1 MRIRNFS
8 SGVLAAA
15 LAAGAAVG
23 LPATV
28 SAAPAATADDIV
40 INEVLSKSD
49 VDEDWVELANL
60 NNEQDLDI
68 SGWKIADGG
77 ADNVPYEFPADTVIE
92 SGGLGRRVRRR
103 CRGHRHRPLRAVR
116 RRGCRQRAPVVRLPV
131 PGCHGTGL

>member
-92 SGGLGRRVRRR
+92 SGGYLSVYTAGTGRVRAGQRR
-103 CRGHRHRPLRAVR
+103 
-116 RRGCRQRAPVVRLPV
+116 
-131 PGCHGTGL
+131 